1 MMPNIINGYKLNL
14 TNKIK
19 RDAKKDIDIIFES
32 GNLASGNFVKRFEKT
47 FEKLNK
53 SKFSIACSSG
63 GSALEIIFQS
73 LNLKGKE
80 ILVPTNTFI
89 ATYNAIK
96 FSGAIPKF
104 IDTEKNSLLISLNQ
118 IKKKISKKTKC
129 ICIVHIGAYIP
140 NDIDKIVEFC
150 KKKKIYLIEDCAHA
164 VLTSYKGKYAGNFG
178 DAGAFSFYST
188 KSVTSGEGGMIT
200 TNNFKL
206 YKKMKSI
213 TSYGMTKSYGI
224 FDYKYFSSNYR
235 MNEMEAV
242 IGYHH
247 LINYKFY
254 LDKKKKI
261 KNIYDKYLKDYVKI
275 FKTKSKGNLYKYIC
289 LLKSSD
295 EKKKLVKYLNNKHIF
310 LSGDVYTKPL
320 HEYKLIKKKVRVKL
334 PNSSDVCSRHICLPI
349 YNGLKN
355 EEIKKVYT
363 ALIAFFKKI
372 D

>member
-1 MMPNIINGYKLNL
+1 MKKNLIHGYKLNF

-19 RDAKKDIDIIFES
+19 VDVKKDINIILES
-32 GNLASGNFVKRFEKT
+32 GNLASGNFVKRFE
-47 FEKLNK
+47 EKFKELNK

-73 LNLKGKE
+73 LNLKGEE

-96 FSGAIPKF
+96 FSGAIPKL
-104 IDTEKNSLLISLNQ
+104 IDTEKNSLLVSLDQ
-118 IKKKISKKTKC
+118 IKKRISKKTKC

-140 NDIDKIVEFC
+140 NDIEEIIKFC

-164 VLTSYKGKYAGNFG
+164 VLTNYKGRYAGNFG

-188 KSVTSGEGGMIT
+188 KSVASGEGGMIT
-200 TNNFKL
+200 TNNLKL
-206 YKKMKSI
+206 YKKMKSL
-213 TSYGMTKSYGI
+213 TSYGMTKSYGT

-261 KNIYDKYLKDYVKI
+261 KNIYDKYLKNNVKL
-275 FKTKSKGNLYKYIC
+275 FETKSKGNLYKYIC
-289 LLKSSD
+289 LLKSSS
-295 EKKKLVKYLNNKHIF
+295 EKKRLVKYLNKKNIF
-310 LSGDVYTKPL
+310 LSGDVYSKPL
-320 HEYKLIKKKVRVKL
+320 HEYNLIKKEVKVKF
-334 PNSSDVCSRHICLPI
+334 PNSLDACSRHICLPI

-355 EEIKKVYT
+355 KDVKKICFNLLT
-363 ALIAFFKKI
+363 FFKNFN
-372 D
+372 